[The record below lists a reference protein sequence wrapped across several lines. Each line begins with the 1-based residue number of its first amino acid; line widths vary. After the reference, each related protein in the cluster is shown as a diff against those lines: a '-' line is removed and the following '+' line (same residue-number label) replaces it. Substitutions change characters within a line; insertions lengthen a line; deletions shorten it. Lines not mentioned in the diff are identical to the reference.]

1 MDLIINFALFRNIL
15 SNSRVALK
23 LALTKKKAAS
33 IEKCAAGEL
42 GWRLILAAAQFYY
55 QSNGDN
61 KARTYIDKALFEC

>member
-1 MDLIINFALFRNIL
+1 MDRIINFALFRNIL

-42 GWRLILAAAQFYY
+42 GWRLFWQQRSSIINLMAII
-55 QSNGDN
+55 
-61 KARTYIDKALFEC
+61 KRERTLIKR